1 MCGSSIL
8 QDRENRGCCHACVSM
23 TLPDLVPYTRTSLNV
38 YKNIVRRIDDLGRI
52 VRG

>member
-8 QDRENRGCCHACVSM
+8 QDGKIVGAVTQCVSM